1 MTGLRVNARAFLGT
15 WLLWLF
21 LLSPFAHAARM
32 NIPDAPTNDGNGAA
46 LVSALVAR
54 PGGGVIAGGS
64 FTQVGA
70 RTGTAAWLSP
80 STGEVDRAF
89 PFFTGN
95 VNAVVADG
103 AGGWYLGGSIALAN
117 ESLAKVVHVLATGEL
132 DASFVPPSV
141 SGTIYAM
148 ALSGGSLYLGG
159 NFTAVGGVARKGAA
173 ALDATT
179 GSLQSFDPNV
189 TGTVYTLAAGTGVVY
204 LGGSF
209 TALGATARSKLA
221 EVDATTGAP
230 TAWNLSASADVRALA
245 VSSGRLYAAG
255 DFTQV
260 GFNINRARA
269 AAFDISTQTVTSWN
283 PIIGGSSV
291 YALAVDGSTVYL
303 GGSFSLINGGAY
315 SRSNLAAVD
324 ATSGTATSWNPGADG
339 TVNALVVSG
348 GLVYVGGSFTTLAG
362 VSRRRLGAVDAASGS
377 ATVLN
382 PWVNDTVNAI
392 AVTAEQVAI
401 AGNFE
406 AVNLQ
411 DVPYLA
417 AFDAG
422 GRAVSGWAPQ
432 PNGAV
437 TALVHSGNTVYAGG
451 SFTQL
456 GGIAQNALGAVDVLT
471 GNRLPWDPQV
481 GSGATV
487 KGLAMSASTLYAVG
501 NFSSAAG
508 STRNHAAAFNL
519 ADASLVAAWNPNL
532 DKEARA
538 VTLVGTDVY
547 IGGVFTA
554 ATGGVA
560 RAYVAGF
567 DPAGNLL
574 PLNVAADNVV
584 TSLASSGTQLYLGG
598 TFISVLGTTRN
609 RAAAVDTAT
618 GGLLPFDPNPNF
630 TVSAFAVKGSHVYL
644 GGSFNT
650 VGSGGSIVT
659 RNGLAAVQADTGAP
673 VTAWSAKLGGGTG
686 AALAVVGDRIY
697 AGGSFTYQ
705 TLSSSTATPVFR
717 GGAAVSPWFL
727 ADSTATEGLTL
738 SHNVAQSSYLYGAP
752 VTDIATVTAL
762 RGSGNPGGAV
772 QFYDCHSPTTPVT
785 SCDAGSGTPIG
796 AAVALAAGVADDG
809 IATATLSAWQPALGY
824 HRVHA
829 TYAGSAPF
837 EQADGGD
844 TDRSF
849 EVTGV
854 SADLSVSV
862 SNAANSVAA
871 GQPISYTIVVTN
883 AGSGA
888 VTGATVSVSL
898 PAALSGATWTCA
910 ASSGAACA
918 ASGTGNVADTVNLP
932 GGGVVTYTLTAAVSA
947 LATGTVAVTAQ
958 VVAPLGV
965 FDADS
970 ANNSGTDT
978 DPVMLP
984 QTVIFAPASPV
995 NVGVSPI
1002 TLTASASSGLTSFT
1016 FSTSSANTICTVSGN
1031 TLTIVGAGTCAL
1043 TATQAGN
1050 ATYASASANANVVIN
1065 AVPAVNSVTPN
1076 PGATTGGYSLVISGT
1091 NLSGATGVTI
1101 GGAACTS
1108 LSANTATSVTC
1119 LSPAGTGLNKAVVV
1133 TTASGPS
1140 TDSVSFSYSAPSVS
1154 GITPNTGSTAGG
1166 TSVTISGSNLRSA
1179 TGITIGGNACTSPSA
1194 NSDTAVTCTTPAG
1207 SAGTASV
1214 IVSTASGSSSANTLF
1229 TYTVPAPSLSAI
1241 TPSTGSTAG
1250 GTSVTISGSNL
1261 SGATGVTIG
1270 GVACTPLSANTA
1282 TSVTCLSPAGTGLN
1296 KAVVVTTASGPSTD
1310 SVIFSYNGPSVS
1322 GITPN
1327 TGSTAGGT
1335 SVTISGSNL
1344 RSATAITIGGNA
1356 CTSPSANSDT
1366 AVTCTTPAGSAG
1378 TASVVVTTASG
1389 SNSAN
1394 TLFTYTGQ
1402 TQTITFAP
1410 ASPVNV
1416 GVSPITLT
1424 ASASSGLTSFT
1435 FSTSSANTI
1444 CTVSGNTLTIVGA
1457 GTCALTATQAGN
1469 ATYASASA
1477 NANVVINAVPAVSAI
1492 TPSTG
1497 STAGGTSVTISGTNL
1512 SGATGVTI
1520 GGAAC
1525 TSLSANTATSVT
1537 CLSPAGTGLNKAVVV
1552 TTASGPSTDSVS
1564 FSYNGPSVSGITP
1577 NTGSTAGGTS
1587 VTISGSNLRSATGIT
1602 IGGNACTSPSAN
1614 SDTAVTCTTPAG
1626 SAGTASVIVSTAS
1639 GSSSANT
1646 LFTYTVPA
1654 PSVSGIAPSTGST
1667 AGGTS
1672 VTISGTN
1679 LSGATGVTIGGAA
1692 CTPLSAKTATS
1703 VTCLSPAGTG
1713 LNKAVVV
1720 TTASGPSTDSVS
1732 FSYSAP
1738 SVSGITPNTGSTAG
1752 GTSVTISGT
1761 NLRSATGITIG
1772 GNACT
1777 SPSANSDTAVT
1788 CTTPAGSAGTASVIV
1803 STASGSSSANTLFTY
1818 TVPAPSVS
1826 GITPS
1831 TGSTAGGTSVTISGT
1846 NLSGATGVTIG
1857 GAACTPL
1864 SANTATSVTCL
1875 SPAGTGLNKAVV
1887 VTTASGPS
1895 TDSVIFSYNGPSVSG
1910 ITPNTGSTAG
1920 GTSVTISGSNLR
1932 SATGITIGGNACTS
1946 PSANSDTAVTCTT
1959 PAGSAGTA
1967 SVVVSYR
1974 QRQQHSANTLFTY
1987 TGQTQTIT
1995 FAPASPVN
2003 VGVSPITL
2011 TASASSG
2018 LTSFTFSTSS
2028 ANTICT
2034 VSGNTLT
2041 IVGAGTCALTATQA
2055 GNATYASAS
2064 ANANVV
2070 INAVP
2075 AVSAITPSTGSTA
2088 GGTSVTISGTN
2099 LSGATGVT
2107 IGGAACTSLSANTAT
2122 SVTCLSPAGTGLNKA
2137 VVVTTASGPS
2147 TDSVSF
2153 SYNGPSVSGI
2163 TPNTGSTAGG
2173 TSVTISGSNLG
2184 DLPDTGRQSEQGRG
2198 GSGPSTNVLLQ
2209 LRRPQL
2215 RSATA
2220 PSPLAT
2226 GITIGGNACTSP
2238 SANSDTAV
2246 TCTTPAGS
2254 AGTASVIVSTASGSS
2269 SANTLFT
2276 YTAASYTI
2284 STTASPSMGGTVSC
2298 TPNPVTHGSNSIC
2311 TATANTGYTFGG
2323 FSGDCTGAT
2332 CNLSNVTS
2340 AKSVT
2345 ATFTPTLVNAVC
2357 GADHNAILTS
2367 TPNHL
2372 CSAGTAGLLSGSGP
2386 WNWTCEGSNGG
2397 APASCSAAI
2406 QTWTASV
2413 NPSSHG
2419 TLSPASATANHA
2431 QRLSFTVTPDSG
2443 FGIGSVT
2450 GCNGGLSGNTYTTGP
2465 MTGACSI
2472 SANFTAVAVNG
2483 SCGADQGQTL
2493 IASPTQLC
2501 QSGNASLVYGSGPW
2515 NWTCAGVNAG
2525 TSASCSANAQ
2535 SYTVSATAGSGG
2547 SITPNSRTVVH
2558 GGITSVSVS
2567 ANSGFIT
2574 SSVSGCNGTLS
2585 GNVFTTGAIT
2595 ANCAINAS
2603 FAATNTTVSISSVT
2617 PSPAKAGQA
2626 VNVSFSVNASSGIVN
2641 GADIVTV
2648 SDNNGVSCTT
2658 DVTTGQCTLT
2668 FPSAGTRNLVASYAG
2683 NGTAQASASTA
2694 TTLSV
2699 VDQPGIVSLGLPS
2712 AVVGLP
2718 YTTPLVAD
2726 GGLAPYNFGATG
2738 LPDGLSLNASTGLI
2752 SGTPS
2757 SAGNASI
2764 TVTLTDALAQ
2774 STNKVLVLQVVNGL
2788 TVATT
2793 SLPEGLVNQTYA
2805 QQLQALG
2812 GRAPYT
2818 WRLSSG
2824 QLPGG
2829 LQLDTTSGR
2838 LSGNPTSL
2846 GQSSE
2851 FTLEVTDADRRV
2863 ATQTL
2868 TLTTRTPDTVKT
2880 DGAGNTLAANITP
2893 QTADANCVLD
2903 DSQTQV
2909 VNLGGA
2915 GAPTS
2920 APANSTLAYG
2930 MLQFTMQGCTP
2941 GKTKLEVTVV
2951 YPDTLP
2957 AGA

>member
-1 MTGLRVNARAFLGT
+1 MKHLRHRLA
-15 WLLWLF
+15 
-21 LLSPFAHAARM
+21 
-32 NIPDAPTNDGNGAA
+32 AA
-46 LVSALVAR
+46 LLALLLPLSAVS
-54 PGGGVIAGGS
+54 GIDSWSG
-64 FTQVGA
+64 
-70 RTGTAAWLSP
+70 TGP
-80 STGEVDRAF
+80 
-89 PFFTGN
+89 
-95 VNAVVADG
+95 
-103 AGGWYLGGSIALAN
+103 
-117 ESLAKVVHVLATGEL
+117 LATG
-132 DASFVPPSV
+132 
-141 SGTIYAM
+141 
-148 ALSGGSLYLGG
+148 LG
-159 NFTAVGGVARKGAA
+159 N
-173 ALDATT
+173 
-179 GSLQSFDPNV
+179 QIIN
-189 TGTVYTLAAGTGVVY
+189 
-204 LGGSF
+204 
-209 TALGATARSKLA
+209 
-221 EVDATTGAP
+221 
-230 TAWNLSASADVRALA
+230 ALA
-245 VSSGRLYAAG
+245 VS
-255 DFTQV
+255 
-260 GFNINRARA
+260 
-269 AAFDISTQTVTSWN
+269 
-283 PIIGGSSV
+283 P
-291 YALAVDGSTVYL
+291 DG
-303 GGSFSLINGGAY
+303 
-315 SRSNLAAVD
+315 
-324 ATSGTATSWNPGADG
+324 
-339 TVNALVVSG
+339 
-348 GLVYVGGSFTTLAG
+348 
-362 VSRRRLGAVDAASGS
+362 
-377 ATVLN
+377 
-382 PWVNDTVNAI
+382 
-392 AVTAEQVAI
+392 Q
-401 AGNFE
+401 
-406 AVNLQ
+406 
-411 DVPYLA
+411 
-417 AFDAG
+417 
-422 GRAVSGWAPQ
+422 
-432 PNGAV
+432 
-437 TALVHSGNTVYAGG
+437 TVYAGNG
-451 SFTQL
+451 SGTVLSYVYGDAAPAAFSFTDQTDVATSTL
-456 GGIAQNALGAVDVLT
+456 MTSNTITVSGINTSASISVSNGEYQIGSNGWTSATGTVVSGDTVTVRHTSSANFSSSVDTVLTIGGVSDTFSSTTMAAPIFTVSATASPVAGGSVTCIPTSVTFGGSSSCSAVASIGYTFVGFSGSCTGLTCSMTNIQANQTVTAGFFLQAPTLTSMTPNHGPTDGGTLVSLT
-471 GNRLPWDPQV
+471 GN
-481 GSGATV
+481 
-487 KGLAMSASTLYAVG
+487 
-501 NFSSAAG
+501 
-508 STRNHAAAFNL
+508 H
-519 ADASLVAAWNPNL
+519 
-532 DKEARA
+532 
-538 VTLVGTDVY
+538 
-547 IGGVFTA
+547 FTA
-554 ATGGVA
+554 ATTVTINA
-560 RAYVAGF
+560 RAC
-567 DPAGNLL
+567 
-574 PLNVAADNVV
+574 
-584 TSLASSGTQLYLGG
+584 TSPSAT
-598 TFISVLGTTRN
+598 
-609 RAAAVDTAT
+609 TAT
-618 GGLLPFDPNPNF
+618 TLTCTTPSGAGIADV
-630 TVSAFAVKGSHVYL
+630 TVTNATGS
-644 GGSFNT
+644 
-650 VGSGGSIVT
+650 VT
-659 RNGLAAVQADTGAP
+659 
-673 VTAWSAKLGGGTG
+673 GTG
-686 AALAVVGDRIY
+686 M
-697 AGGSFTYQ
+697 
-705 TLSSSTATPVFR
+705 FR
-717 GGAAVSPWFL
+717 Y
-727 ADSTATEGLTL
+727 D
-738 SHNVAQSSYLYGAP
+738 AP
-752 VTDIATVTAL
+752 I
-762 RGSGNPGGAV
+762 
-772 QFYDCHSPTTPVT
+772 
-785 SCDAGSGTPIG
+785 
-796 AAVALAAGVADDG
+796 
-809 IATATLSAWQPALGY
+809 
-824 HRVHA
+824 
-829 TYAGSAPF
+829 
-837 EQADGGD
+837 
-844 TDRSF
+844 
-849 EVTGV
+849 VTGV
-854 SADLSVSV
+854 SPTHGP
-862 SNAANSVAA
+862 AA
-871 GQPISYTIVVTN
+871 G
-883 AGSGA
+883 
-888 VTGATVSVSL
+888 
-898 PAALSGATWTCA
+898 
-910 ASSGAACA
+910 
-918 ASGTGNVADTVNLP
+918 GN
-932 GGGVVTYTLTAAVSA
+932 
-947 LATGTVAVTAQ
+947 
-958 VVAPLGV
+958 
-965 FDADS
+965 
-970 ANNSGTDT
+970 
-978 DPVMLP
+978 M
-984 QTVIFAPASPV
+984 
-995 NVGVSPI
+995 
-1002 TLTASASSGLTSFT
+1002 
-1016 FSTSSANTICTVSGN
+1016 
-1031 TLTIVGAGTCAL
+1031 
-1043 TATQAGN
+1043 
-1050 ATYASASANANVVIN
+1050 
-1065 AVPAVNSVTPN
+1065 
-1076 PGATTGGYSLVISGT
+1076 
-1091 NLSGATGVTI
+1091 
-1101 GGAACTS
+1101 
-1108 LSANTATSVTC
+1108 
-1119 LSPAGTGLNKAVVV
+1119 
-1133 TTASGPS
+1133 
-1140 TDSVSFSYSAPSVS
+1140 
-1154 GITPNTGSTAGG
+1154 
-1166 TSVTISGSNLRSA
+1166 VTISGSNFVIGGTTA
-1179 TGITIGGNACTSPSA
+1179 TIGGNACTSPGLTSSTA
-1194 NSDTAVTCTTPAG
+1194 MTCTAPAGTGTGAVVVTTASGNSGSSTTYTFDAVPVVNVITPNTGPTAGGALVTILGTGLTNPTAVTIDGNACTNITPVSPASLRCNTPAGVGLGKSVLVTTAGGTSTANTLFSYDAPSVSAINPTSGSIDGGTIVVITGTNLREATAITIGGNACIRPSLNTDTSVTCFTPAG

-1214 IVSTASGSSSANTLF
+1214 VVTTASGSSSANTLF

-1646 LFTYTVPA
+1646 LFTYT
-1654 PSVSGIAPSTGST
+1654 
-1667 AGGTS
+1667 
-1672 VTISGTN
+1672 
-1679 LSGATGVTIGGAA
+1679 
-1692 CTPLSAKTATS
+1692 
-1703 VTCLSPAGTG
+1703 
-1713 LNKAVVV
+1713 
-1720 TTASGPSTDSVS
+1720 
-1732 FSYSAP
+1732 
-1738 SVSGITPNTGSTAG
+1738 
-1752 GTSVTISGT
+1752 
-1761 NLRSATGITIG
+1761 
-1772 GNACT
+1772 
-1777 SPSANSDTAVT
+1777 
-1788 CTTPAGSAGTASVIV
+1788 
-1803 STASGSSSANTLFTY
+1803 
-1818 TVPAPSVS
+1818 
-1826 GITPS
+1826 
-1831 TGSTAGGTSVTISGT
+1831 
-1846 NLSGATGVTIG
+1846 
-1857 GAACTPL
+1857 
-1864 SANTATSVTCL
+1864 
-1875 SPAGTGLNKAVV
+1875 
-1887 VTTASGPS
+1887 
-1895 TDSVIFSYNGPSVSG
+1895 
-1910 ITPNTGSTAG
+1910 
-1920 GTSVTISGSNLR
+1920 
-1932 SATGITIGGNACTS
+1932 
-1946 PSANSDTAVTCTT
+1946 
-1959 PAGSAGTA
+1959 
-1967 SVVVSYR
+1967 
-1974 QRQQHSANTLFTY
+1974 
-1987 TGQTQTIT
+1987 
-1995 FAPASPVN
+1995 
-2003 VGVSPITL
+2003 
-2011 TASASSG
+2011 
-2018 LTSFTFSTSS
+2018 
-2028 ANTICT
+2028 
-2034 VSGNTLT
+2034 
-2041 IVGAGTCALTATQA
+2041 
-2055 GNATYASAS
+2055 
-2064 ANANVV
+2064 
-2070 INAVP
+2070 
-2075 AVSAITPSTGSTA
+2075 
-2088 GGTSVTISGTN
+2088 
-2099 LSGATGVT
+2099 
-2107 IGGAACTSLSANTAT
+2107 
-2122 SVTCLSPAGTGLNKA
+2122 
-2137 VVVTTASGPS
+2137 
-2147 TDSVSF
+2147 
-2153 SYNGPSVSGI
+2153 
-2163 TPNTGSTAGG
+2163 
-2173 TSVTISGSNLG
+2173 
-2184 DLPDTGRQSEQGRG
+2184 
-2198 GSGPSTNVLLQ
+2198 
-2209 LRRPQL
+2209 
-2215 RSATA
+2215 
-2220 PSPLAT
+2220 
-2226 GITIGGNACTSP
+2226 
-2238 SANSDTAV
+2238 
-2246 TCTTPAGS
+2246 
-2254 AGTASVIVSTASGSS
+2254 
-2269 SANTLFT
+2269 
-2276 YTAASYTI
+2276 AASYTI

-2648 SDNNGVSCTT
+2648 SDNNGVICTA

-2718 YTTPLVAD
+2718 YTTQLVAD
-2726 GGLAPYNFGATG
+2726 GGLAPYAFSATG
-2738 LPDGLSLNASTGLI
+2738 LPDGLGLNASTGLI

-2957 AGA
+2957 AGTKYWKYGRTQDNTSPHWYVLNSAVISGNSVKFTVVDGAQGDDDLLANGSVTDPIAPIVSNLGITGSLGDGRVGASYVASLAVENGVGPFVWSVSAGQLPAGLTLGSTSGQISGTPTAAGPANLTVQVTDLGNGNATASKAFSVQIADANPPRLLNIATRGKVETVDNVMIAGFIIQGSSAKKVLIRARGPSLAAAPFNVPGTLADPFLTLYSGATPIDTNDDFAQHANAAQIPADWIPGNAKEAAIVTTLNPGAYTAIVNGVSSTSGVAIVEVFELDQPGTPLINIATRGPVQTGDNVMIAGLIIQGDAPKTVLITARGPSMAGPPHNVPGTLSDPVLTLYSGQTPIASNDNWPQAANAAQIQTAIGAPTNTLESAILITLQPGAYTAIVNGASNATGLGIVEVFAQ

>member
-1 MTGLRVNARAFLGT
+1 
-15 WLLWLF
+15 
-21 LLSPFAHAARM
+21 
-32 NIPDAPTNDGNGAA
+32 
-46 LVSALVAR
+46 
-54 PGGGVIAGGS
+54 
-64 FTQVGA
+64 
-70 RTGTAAWLSP
+70 
-80 STGEVDRAF
+80 
-89 PFFTGN
+89 
-95 VNAVVADG
+95 
-103 AGGWYLGGSIALAN
+103 
-117 ESLAKVVHVLATGEL
+117 
-132 DASFVPPSV
+132 
-141 SGTIYAM
+141 
-148 ALSGGSLYLGG
+148 
-159 NFTAVGGVARKGAA
+159 
-173 ALDATT
+173 
-179 GSLQSFDPNV
+179 
-189 TGTVYTLAAGTGVVY
+189 
-204 LGGSF
+204 
-209 TALGATARSKLA
+209 
-221 EVDATTGAP
+221 
-230 TAWNLSASADVRALA
+230 
-245 VSSGRLYAAG
+245 
-255 DFTQV
+255 
-260 GFNINRARA
+260 
-269 AAFDISTQTVTSWN
+269 
-283 PIIGGSSV
+283 
-291 YALAVDGSTVYL
+291 
-303 GGSFSLINGGAY
+303 
-315 SRSNLAAVD
+315 
-324 ATSGTATSWNPGADG
+324 
-339 TVNALVVSG
+339 
-348 GLVYVGGSFTTLAG
+348 
-362 VSRRRLGAVDAASGS
+362 
-377 ATVLN
+377 
-382 PWVNDTVNAI
+382 
-392 AVTAEQVAI
+392 
-401 AGNFE
+401 
-406 AVNLQ
+406 
-411 DVPYLA
+411 
-417 AFDAG
+417 
-422 GRAVSGWAPQ
+422 
-432 PNGAV
+432 
-437 TALVHSGNTVYAGG
+437 
-451 SFTQL
+451 
-456 GGIAQNALGAVDVLT
+456 
-471 GNRLPWDPQV
+471 
-481 GSGATV
+481 
-487 KGLAMSASTLYAVG
+487 
-501 NFSSAAG
+501 
-508 STRNHAAAFNL
+508 
-519 ADASLVAAWNPNL
+519 
-532 DKEARA
+532 
-538 VTLVGTDVY
+538 
-547 IGGVFTA
+547 
-554 ATGGVA
+554 
-560 RAYVAGF
+560 
-567 DPAGNLL
+567 
-574 PLNVAADNVV
+574 
-584 TSLASSGTQLYLGG
+584 
-598 TFISVLGTTRN
+598 
-609 RAAAVDTAT
+609 
-618 GGLLPFDPNPNF
+618 
-630 TVSAFAVKGSHVYL
+630 
-644 GGSFNT
+644 
-650 VGSGGSIVT
+650 
-659 RNGLAAVQADTGAP
+659 
-673 VTAWSAKLGGGTG
+673 
-686 AALAVVGDRIY
+686 
-697 AGGSFTYQ
+697 
-705 TLSSSTATPVFR
+705 
-717 GGAAVSPWFL
+717 
-727 ADSTATEGLTL
+727 
-738 SHNVAQSSYLYGAP
+738 
-752 VTDIATVTAL
+752 
-762 RGSGNPGGAV
+762 
-772 QFYDCHSPTTPVT
+772 
-785 SCDAGSGTPIG
+785 
-796 AAVALAAGVADDG
+796 
-809 IATATLSAWQPALGY
+809 
-824 HRVHA
+824 
-829 TYAGSAPF
+829 
-837 EQADGGD
+837 
-844 TDRSF
+844 
-849 EVTGV
+849 
-854 SADLSVSV
+854 
-862 SNAANSVAA
+862 
-871 GQPISYTIVVTN
+871 
-883 AGSGA
+883 
-888 VTGATVSVSL
+888 
-898 PAALSGATWTCA
+898 
-910 ASSGAACA
+910 
-918 ASGTGNVADTVNLP
+918 
-932 GGGVVTYTLTAAVSA
+932 
-947 LATGTVAVTAQ
+947 
-958 VVAPLGV
+958 
-965 FDADS
+965 
-970 ANNSGTDT
+970 
-978 DPVMLP
+978 
-984 QTVIFAPASPV
+984 
-995 NVGVSPI
+995 VGVSPI

-1050 ATYASASANANVVIN
+1050 ATYV
-1065 AVPAVNSVTPN
+1065 
-1076 PGATTGGYSLVISGT
+1076 
-1091 NLSGATGVTI
+1091 
-1101 GGAACTS
+1101 
-1108 LSANTATSVTC
+1108 
-1119 LSPAGTGLNKAVVV
+1119 
-1133 TTASGPS
+1133 
-1140 TDSVSFSYSAPSVS
+1140 
-1154 GITPNTGSTAGG
+1154 
-1166 TSVTISGSNLRSA
+1166 
-1179 TGITIGGNACTSPSA
+1179 
-1194 NSDTAVTCTTPAG
+1194 
-1207 SAGTASV
+1207 
-1214 IVSTASGSSSANTLF
+1214 
-1229 TYTVPAPSLSAI
+1229 
-1241 TPSTGSTAG
+1241 
-1250 GTSVTISGSNL
+1250 
-1261 SGATGVTIG
+1261 
-1270 GVACTPLSANTA
+1270 
-1282 TSVTCLSPAGTGLN
+1282 
-1296 KAVVVTTASGPSTD
+1296 
-1310 SVIFSYNGPSVS
+1310 
-1322 GITPN
+1322 
-1327 TGSTAGGT
+1327 
-1335 SVTISGSNL
+1335 
-1344 RSATAITIGGNA
+1344 
-1356 CTSPSANSDT
+1356 
-1366 AVTCTTPAGSAG
+1366 
-1378 TASVVVTTASG
+1378 
-1389 SNSAN
+1389 
-1394 TLFTYTGQ
+1394 
-1402 TQTITFAP
+1402 
-1410 ASPVNV
+1410 
-1416 GVSPITLT
+1416 
-1424 ASASSGLTSFT
+1424 
-1435 FSTSSANTI
+1435 
-1444 CTVSGNTLTIVGA
+1444 
-1457 GTCALTATQAGN
+1457 
-1469 ATYASASA
+1469 SASA
-1477 NANVVINAVPAVSAI
+1477 NANVVINAVPAVSGI

-1552 TTASGPSTDSVS
+1552 TTASGPSTGSVS
-1564 FSYNGPSVSGITP
+1564 FSYNGPSVSGI
-1577 NTGSTAGGTS
+1577 S
-1587 VTISGSNLRSATGIT
+1587 
-1602 IGGNACTSPSAN
+1602 
-1614 SDTAVTCTTPAG
+1614 
-1626 SAGTASVIVSTAS
+1626 
-1639 GSSSANT
+1639 
-1646 LFTYTVPA
+1646 
-1654 PSVSGIAPSTGST
+1654 PSTGST

-1672 VTISGTN
+1672 VTISG
-1679 LSGATGVTIGGAA
+1679 S
-1692 CTPLSAKTATS
+1692 
-1703 VTCLSPAGTG
+1703 
-1713 LNKAVVV
+1713 
-1720 TTASGPSTDSVS
+1720 
-1732 FSYSAP
+1732 
-1738 SVSGITPNTGSTAG
+1738 
-1752 GTSVTISGT
+1752 

-1864 SANTATSVTCL
+1864 SAKTATSVTCL

-1887 VTTASGPS
+1887 VTTTSGPS

-1967 SVVVSYR
+1967 SVIVSTASGSS
-1974 QRQQHSANTLFTY
+1974 SANTLFTY
-1987 TGQTQTIT
+1987 TVP
-1995 FAPASPVN
+1995 APS
-2003 VGVSPITL
+2003 
-2011 TASASSG
+2011 
-2018 LTSFTFSTSS
+2018 
-2028 ANTICT
+2028 
-2034 VSGNTLT
+2034 VSG
-2041 IVGAGTCALTATQA
+2041 
-2055 GNATYASAS
+2055 
-2064 ANANVV
+2064 
-2070 INAVP
+2070 
-2075 AVSAITPSTGSTA
+2075 ITPSTGSTA

-2122 SVTCLSPAGTGLNKA
+2122 SVTCLTPAGTGLNKA

-2147 TDSVSF
+2147 TNVLNF
-2153 SYNGPSVSGI
+2153 SYAGPSVSGI

-2173 TSVTISGSNLG
+2173 TSVTISGSNLRSATG
-2184 DLPDTGRQSEQGRG
+2184 ITIGGNACTSPSANSDTAVTCTTPAGSAGTASVIVSTASGSSSANTLFTYTVPAPSVSGITPSTGSTAG
-2198 GSGPSTNVLLQ
+2198 GTSVTISGTNLSGATGVTIGGAACTSLSANTATSVTCLTPAGTGLNKAVVVTTASGPSTNVLNFSYAG
-2209 LRRPQL
+2209 PSVSGITPNTGSTAGGTSVTISGSNL
-2215 RSATA
+2215 RS
-2220 PSPLAT
+2220 AT

-2443 FGIGSVT
+2443 FGIGSVS

-2465 MTGACSI
+2465 MTGPCSI
-2472 SANFTAVAVNG
+2472 SATFTAVAVNG

-2626 VNVSFSVNASSGIVN
+2626 VNVNFSVNASSGIVN

-2648 SDNNGVSCTT
+2648 SDNNGVICSA

-2718 YTTPLVAD
+2718 YTTQLVAD
-2726 GGLAPYNFGATG
+2726 GGLAPYAFSATG
-2738 LPDGLSLNASTGLI
+2738 LPDGLGLNASTGLI

-2851 FTLEVTDADRRV
+2851 FTLEVTDADRRG

-2957 AGA
+2957 AGTKYWKYGRTQDNPSPHWYVLNSAVISGNSVKFTVVDGAQGDDDLLANGSVTDPIAPIVSNLGIAGSLGDGRRLLNIATRGKVETVDNVMIAGFIIQGSSAKKVLIRARGPSLAAAPFNVPGTLADPFLTLYSGATPIDTNDDFAQHANAAQIPADWIPANAKEAAIVTTLNPGAYTAIVNGVSSTSGVAIVEVFELDQPGTPLINIATRGPVQTGDNVMIAGLIIQGDAPKTVLITARGPSMAGPPHNVPGTLSDPVLTLFSGQTPIASNDNWPQAANAAQIQTANWCADEHAGVGHFDYLAAWGLYGDCEWGQQCHRVGHCGGVCAVVQTLKDQGAATSRNDLSQAEAMLMNQVTALQTLFSRMAERAINADYIPNFETFMRVALKAQSQCRATLETLSTIKNPPLVYAKQANVTTGPQQVNNVMHAGRKQNQPIELLEADHGNDLETRAEGTAGRAHTQLATVGAVHRAA